1 MTTVSVQKIVDN
13 KLGTPEYVA
22 HAQAI
27 IDRLKGIGVKFPVVL
42 NPLENEKT
50 TITSGKPA
58 EQGGTL

>member
-1 MTTVSVQKIVDN
+1 MVQNIVDN

-27 IDRLKGIGVKFPVVL
+27 IDRLKGIGVKFPVAL
-42 NPLENEKT
+42 NPPGNEKT

-58 EQGGTL
+58 EHGGTL